1 MAMKEL
7 AEKNKEFKKEY
18 LAAKESI
25 LTLSLSIIAFSAIL
39 ITLLIMLL

>member
-1 MAMKEL
+1 MKEL